1 MKTVKLIVLFFT
13 ALCLNLFPVRAAG
26 VGTLFLVSATYGA
39 GATVPVLLYRVGP
52 GSSGALTAA
61 EKIADSCD
69 RVLVDYDRASLVVA
83 YPPLVPNTFA
93 VLDMKTGS
101 EIARPVIDYDPHNY
115 MPGNAIYILDMPGRE
130 SVLAMNLS
138 RVSGGDIA
146 HEGGLIAV
154 SLSDAH
160 PTVPLPLPDVVF
172 AYFSGFPGGGLIA
185 TPQVVR
191 GDPLHILVSD
201 TLGFGTPLAAPPGDT
216 GKRDHFMLINDS
228 RMTVLAEAFAKITP
242 DAIEVLDKSRGEW
255 RHIRLPFTASF
266 RFRSFGG
273 TWTSAISEKWIGIP
287 ARHMTQ
293 ADSPEGEAG
302 LTAY

>member
-101 EIARPVIDYDPHNY
+101 R
-115 MPGNAIYILDMPGRE
+115 
-130 SVLAMNLS
+130 S
-138 RVSGGDIA
+138 RA
-146 HEGGLIAV
+146 P
-154 SLSDAH
+154 SLTMTRTTTC
-160 PTVPLPLPDVVF
+160 P
-172 AYFSGFPGGGLIA
+172 A
-185 TPQVVR
+185 TP
-191 GDPLHILVSD
+191 
-201 TLGFGTPLAAPPGDT
+201 
-216 GKRDHFMLINDS
+216 
-228 RMTVLAEAFAKITP
+228 
-242 DAIEVLDKSRGEW
+242 
-255 RHIRLPFTASF
+255 FTY
-266 RFRSFGG
+266 
-273 TWTSAISEKWIGIP
+273 WICPERVG
-287 ARHMTQ
+287 ARHE
-293 ADSPEGEAG
+293 SIPRIWRR
-302 LTAY
+302 YRS